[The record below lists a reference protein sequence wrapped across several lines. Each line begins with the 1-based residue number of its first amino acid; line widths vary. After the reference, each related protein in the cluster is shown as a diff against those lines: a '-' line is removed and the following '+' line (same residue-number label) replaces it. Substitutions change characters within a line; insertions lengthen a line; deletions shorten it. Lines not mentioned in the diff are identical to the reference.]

1 MLTAKITA
9 VRANILPVLPNA
21 RLVTATTAAT
31 VRRFQPLMAAK
42 NILPIAL
49 LNARRLMVITAV
61 TGFINPVIM
70 AVKSII
76 RIAAANAKVAKHVQT
91 PVTAATVTVCR
102 NASATSR

>member
-1 MLTAKITA
+1 MA
-9 VRANILPVLPNA
+9 VRANIRPVLPNA

-61 TGFINPVIM
+61 TGR
-70 AVKSII
+70 II
-76 RIAAANAKVAKHVQT
+76 RPIMVAKKNGKIVRVNAKSEKLVLKM
-91 PVTAATVTVCR
+91 TVHHLH
-102 NASATSR
+102 

>member
-9 VRANILPVLPNA
+9 VRANI
-21 RLVTATTAAT
+21 
-31 VRRFQPLMAAK
+31 QPLMAAK

-76 RIAAANAKVAKHVQT
+76 RIAAAGAKAAKHVQT